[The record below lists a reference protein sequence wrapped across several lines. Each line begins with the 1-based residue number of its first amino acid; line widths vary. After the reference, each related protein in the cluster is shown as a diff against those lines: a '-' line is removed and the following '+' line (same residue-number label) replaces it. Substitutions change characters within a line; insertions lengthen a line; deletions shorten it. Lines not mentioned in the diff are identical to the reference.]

1 MDILKITVNF
11 FKMCGLATMRFDA
24 GTTQNATVQ
33 SSWCTSSKKGQIYNT
48 FLICLI
54 TASNGYVAKIV
65 YDYNISTQE
74 FDKSFDVAQYIYTS
88 VTTVAIL
95 MLYCFCE
102 GHAVSIAN
110 NLKIMHKLV
119 TNVNS
124 RLSKAEEPTMG
135 GLKRIAIMTTVIWF
149 IVVFT
154 SCNLSFG
161 VVMYYLTLY
170 PCILIINCTFLQYT
184 MILHLLKHL
193 FAILNAN
200 FRYVSRQSI
209 VPKIAVAATNS
220 RLRISTKETQ
230 PFSDLCELYT
240 SLCDLSMDI
249 SKFYH
254 LAMLFCVSHVFMTLT
269 TWLYYITK
277 PLVTGAIELSI
288 IDYIHSLLIL
298 MHHFFMLF
306 ILTKSVDAVVDETNK
321 TGEITNRWLANLQD
335 QHLVNEINLFSNYLL
350 HKNVSFTVYGLFS
363 LNETLLMSITG
374 SITTYLVIILQFQ
387 SSVQK

>member
-1 MDILKITVNF
+1 MDILKITLNF

-24 GTTQNATVQ
+24 GTTQNTSVQ
-33 SSWCTSSKKGQIYNT
+33 SSWCTSSKKGQVYNL

-54 TASNGYVAKIV
+54 TASNGYVATIV
-65 YDYNISTQE
+65 YEYNISTQE

-88 VTTVAIL
+88 ATTVAIL
-95 MLYCFCE
+95 MLYCFCQ
-102 GHAVSIAN
+102 GRAVSIVN

-124 RLSKAEEPTMG
+124 RLSKEEEPTMG

-149 IVVFT
+149 VVVFT

-184 MILHLLKHL
+184 MILHLLKQL

-220 RLRISTKETQ
+220 MLQISTKKTQ

-254 LAMLFCVSHVFMTLT
+254 LAMLFCVSHVFITLT

-288 IDYIHSLLIL
+288 IDYTHSLLIL
-298 MHHFFMLF
+298 MHNFFMLF
-306 ILTKSVDAVVDETNK
+306 ILTKSVDAVVDEK
-321 TGEITNRWLANLQD
+321 TGKITNRWLANLQD
-335 QHLVNEINLFSNYLL
+335 QHLVNELNLFSNYLL

-387 SSVQK
+387 SGVQK